1 MDPRT
6 RTTVRSLRIREDT
19 AKYLYNLAEDS
30 PYYDPKS
37 RSMRENPLAGKELE
51 AARFSGDNFGRYSGE
66 VTAAN
71 EAQVFA
77 WQATRAGVYA
87 HSIAEPTK
95 LEALK
100 REYEKG
106 KSTLKNETQK
116 KLLDKYGG
124 VEHMKRPA
132 DELLLGQT
140 ESYVE
145 YNRQGKVIKGKRR
158 ATIKSCFK
166 EDVYPQNHNS
176 VFGSF
181 WREGNWGYKCCHQF
195 VRNSYCTGKQGI
207 EAESSAAEGTTTSKE
222 FKVPKLFEPS
232 GSVEKARRDQ
242 NREKRGRKRHSSDDS
257 DSEKELKKAM
267 KKAKREGDRGHK
279 YNTNYSNTAPAKQ
292 QMEAYRRT
300 SVYSDDPM
308 ATYVNSKFGK
318 KYSK

>member
-1 MDPRT
+1 
-6 RTTVRSLRIREDT
+6 
-19 AKYLYNLAEDS
+19 
-30 PYYDPKS
+30 
-37 RSMRENPLAGKELE
+37 MRENPLA
-51 AARFSGDNFGRYSGE
+51 

-100 REYEKG
+100 KEYEKG

-140 ESYVE
+140 VSYVE
-145 YNRQGKVIKGKRR
+145 YNRKGEVIKGKNR
-158 ATIKSCFK
+158 ATINSCFK
-166 EDVYPQNHNS
+166 EDVFPQNHIS

-207 EAESSAAEGTTTSKE
+207 EAESSAAKGTTTSKE
-222 FKVPKLFEPS
+222 GVFKVPKLVDP
-232 GSVEKARRDQ
+232 SVENARRDK
-242 NREKRGRKRHSSDDS
+242 NREERGRKRHSSDDS
-257 DSEKELKKAM
+257 DSEKEM
-267 KKAKREGDRGHK
+267 KKAKQEDDRGRK
-279 YNTNYSNTAPAKQ
+279 YNTGYSNTAPTNN

-308 ATYVNSKFGK
+308 AAYVNSKFEK